1 MLITENCVGT
11 IAGMY
16 ADTLRGKFHQS
27 FSRMLL
33 YTQKKLC
40 KNPED
45 FLNVEF
51 GQCSYH
57 QLGRN
62 TLAEQIQGPWLMYF
76 DSDHMFQ
83 SDIVLRLLSLAE
95 KNNAK
100 VISGIYQTKFPPH
113 NPVAC
118 VWTSDGNKAYPIQDW
133 NREKEVLQLDGAV
146 GGGCLL
152 IFKEVFERIKN
163 ELNESPFTEYNGLS
177 EDYSFCH
184 RCKRLGI
191 PIYLAPRVESHH
203 LVDHALS
210 IEDYIPP
217 PKETLRGI

>member
-1 MLITENCVGT
+1 MLNKETPYGTVGIMYMDCV
-11 IAGMY
+11 
-16 ADTLRGKFHQS
+16 RGKFVKS
-27 FSRMLL
+27 IVDMLT
-33 YTQKKLC
+33 YSQRKLASEN
-40 KNPED
+40 KY
-45 FLNVEF
+45 LHVTTA
-51 GQCSYH
+51 GCSYH
-57 QLGRN
+57 QLARN
-62 TLAEQIQGPWLMYF
+62 NLVDTMLGDFIFMT
-76 DSDHMFQ
+76 DSDHMFAP
-83 SDIVLRLLSLAE
+83 DLLTRLIDLSY
-95 KNNAK
+95 KYGAK

-133 NREKEVLQLDGAV
+133 NREKEVLQIDGAV

-152 IFKEVFERIKN
+152 IYKEVFDRIRE
-163 ELNESPFTEYNGLS
+163 ELHEQPFTEYNGLS

>member
-1 MLITENCVGT
+1 MLYKEKYVGT
-11 IAGMY
+11 IATMWLDCVRGRFTNSLAETIMY
-16 ADTLRGKFHQS
+16 SPRNI
-27 FSRMLL
+27 
-33 YTQKKLC
+33 C
-40 KNPED
+40 KEPYEY
-45 FLNVEF
+45 LKYITA
-51 GQCSYH
+51 GCSYH
-57 QLGRN
+57 QLARN
-62 TLAEQIQGPWLMYF
+62 NLAENMEGDFIFM
-76 DSDHMFQ
+76 SDGDHQFAP
-83 SDIVLRLLSLAE
+83 DILTRLLRLA
-95 KNNAK
+95 KRYNAK
-100 VISGIYQTKFPPH
+100 VISGIYQYKYPPH
-113 NPVAC
+113 SPVAC
-118 VWTSDGNKAYPIQDW
+118 VWTNDGNKAHPIQDW

-152 IFKEVFERIKN
+152 IFKEVFDRIKE
-163 ELNESPFTEYNGLS
+163 ELNESPFSEYKGLS